1 MCGICGFVGASDDGL
16 IERMRD
22 TLAHRGPDESG
33 SYSDGRVHFG
43 HRRLSVIDL
52 GMGQQPFASAD
63 GKLVLV
69 FNGEIYNYPALR
81 VALEQRGHVFRTR
94 CDTESIVH
102 AYREYGARCPEHLD
116 GMFAFVLYDR
126 EKQILFGARDRFG
139 KKPLFYST
147 PLDGGSRRFV
157 FASET
162 RSLLE
167 DPSVRRSA
175 GLSVDGV
182 VAYLLHDYIP
192 GSSTAFENI
201 HRMPAGSSFTIRLDE
216 AVPASPEFR
225 RFWRNP
231 ILDRPE
237 PLDGEKN
244 AIAEI
249 DRLLDA
255 AVQRRLMAD
264 VPLGVFLSGG
274 IDSSAIVAFLARH
287 TDPAAIQTFAIGFDD
302 ASFDESEFAALAAR
316 HFGTRHRSRIFTAEH
331 CIAELD
337 HCIRHMDEPF
347 ADPSILPTSLLSRFA
362 REHVT
367 VALTGDGGDELF
379 AGYDPFRAIRPARLY
394 DAVVPGWLHPHIGN
408 LAQTIFRSDGANM
421 SPGFRIERFLR
432 GAKAPA
438 AERLTTW
445 MGAFDAKGAARLLG
459 ATSATE
465 VSRRYLAQERALVAD
480 NAALG
485 SDPVQAALAYF
496 QTCYLVDDILVKAD
510 RASMMHSLELR
521 SPFLD
526 TSLAGFANRLP
537 GSVKYRRG
545 TTKYI
550 LKQVLARGRPGS
562 PMIPDRLLR
571 RPKKGFGIPISRWI
585 RRELRDRFRA
595 SLVDDWPKSLG
606 FLDASRIKSLLDRH
620 IDGGKDFGK
629 ELWALFML
637 RGWVREWIG

>member
-1 MCGICGFVGASDDGL
+1 MCGICGFVGAADDRL

-22 TLAHRGPDESG
+22 ALAHRGPDESG
-33 SYSDGRVHFG
+33 SYADGPVHLG
-43 HRRLSVIDL
+43 HRRLSVIDP
-52 GMGQQPFASAD
+52 GMGQQPFESAD

-69 FNGEIYNYPALR
+69 FNGEIYNYPSIRAG
-81 VALEQRGHVFRTR
+81 LEQRGHVFRTR

-102 AYREYGARCPEHLD
+102 AWREYGESCPEHLD

-126 EKQILFGARDRFG
+126 ERRLLFGARDRFG
-139 KKPLFYST
+139 KKPLFYSA
-147 PLDGGSRRFV
+147 PLVDGSRRFV

-167 DPSVRRSA
+167 DPAVRRSA

-192 GSSTAFENI
+192 GGSTAFENI
-201 HRMPAGSSFTIRLDE
+201 HRVPAGSSFTIRLDE
-216 AVPASPEFR
+216 AMPAAPRFR
-225 RFWRNP
+225 QFWRNP
-231 ILDRPE
+231 ILGSPE
-237 PLDGEKN
+237 PLDDETK
-244 AIAEI
+244 AVAEI
-249 DRLLDA
+249 DRLLDG
-255 AVQRRLMAD
+255 AVQRRLMSD

-287 TDPAAIQTFAIGFDD
+287 ADPAAIQTFAIGFDD
-302 ASFDESEFAALAAR
+302 PSFDESGHAAHAAR
-316 HFGTRHRSRIFTAEH
+316 HFGTTHRCRTFTAQD

-347 ADPSILPTSLLSRFA
+347 ADPSILPTSLLCRFA

-379 AGYDPFRAIRPARLY
+379 AGYDPFRALLPARLY
-394 DAVVPGWLHPHIGN
+394 DAVVPGWLHPRIAS
-408 LAQTIFRSDGANM
+408 LARTIFRSDGANM

-438 AERLTTW
+438 ADRLTTW
-445 MGAFDAKGAARLLG
+445 MGAFDAAGVSRLLG
-459 ATSATE
+459 GISATD
-465 VSRRYLAQERALVAD
+465 VSRRYLAPERALVAD

-485 SDPVQAALAYF
+485 SDPVHAALAYY

-526 TSLAGFANRLP
+526 TGLAEFVNRLP
-537 GSVKYRRG
+537 GSFKYRRG

-550 LKQVLARGRPGS
+550 LKQVLARGRSGL
-562 PMIPDRLLR
+562 PMIPDQLLR

-585 RRELRDRFRA
+585 RKELRDRFRTG
-595 SLVDDWPKSLG
+595 LVDDWPPALG
-606 FLDASRIKSLLDRH
+606 FLDASHIKSLLDRH
-620 IDGGKDFGK
+620 IEGSRDFGK

-637 RGWVREWIG
+637 RGWVREWLG